1 MPDVEK
7 DNKTMMS
14 NIMLVMASAI
24 WGCNFLF
31 QKFAAQRI
39 GAITFMCARTFTGGI
54 TLLILIAFM
63 EYARKKKAAAEG
75 RLPEKY
81 GKAYFK
87 KLFIVAPLCV
97 IVNIGGS
104 ILVQVGIAYTTV
116 SKAGFL
122 NAIYI
127 IFVPIAGLLLFRIR
141 TGHNVLWGILL
152 ATIGLYNLCMGES
165 FRMEKGDLI
174 ILLSTLLFAVHI
186 QLVSKYVHELQ
197 GLHFSC
203 VEFLSGSVFCAVAA
217 LIFEKPTLVQLSE
230 CSISILYSGVLGIG
244 ICYALQVTVQK
255 YTDPTVAALLMSLES
270 VFSAICGVLILHER
284 FTLKEFVGVL
294 FIIAAIVIAQLPD
307 KRHKEQAL
315 IYEEKNDN
323 AKSS

>member
-1 MPDVEK
+1 
-7 DNKTMMS
+7 MMS

-116 SKAGFL
+116 SKAYSAF
-122 NAIYI
+122 
-127 IFVPIAGLLLFRIR
+127 
-141 TGHNVLWGILL
+141 
-152 ATIGLYNLCMGES
+152 
-165 FRMEKGDLI
+165 
-174 ILLSTLLFAVHI
+174 
-186 QLVSKYVHELQ
+186 
-197 GLHFSC
+197 
-203 VEFLSGSVFCAVAA
+203 EF
-217 LIFEKPTLVQLSE
+217 
-230 CSISILYSGVLGIG
+230 
-244 ICYALQVTVQK
+244 
-255 YTDPTVAALLMSLES
+255 
-270 VFSAICGVLILHER
+270 
-284 FTLKEFVGVL
+284 
-294 FIIAAIVIAQLPD
+294 
-307 KRHKEQAL
+307 
-315 IYEEKNDN
+315 
-323 AKSS
+323 

>member
-1 MPDVEK
+1 
-7 DNKTMMS
+7 MMS
-14 NIMLVMASAI
+14 NIMLVIASAI

-39 GAITFMCARTFTGGI
+39 GALTFMCARTFSGGI

-63 EYARKKKAAAEG
+63 EHGRKKRAASEG

-104 ILVQVGIAYTTV
+104 VLVQIGIAYTTV

-127 IFVPIAGLLLFRIR
+127 IFVPIAGLLLFKIK
-141 TGHNVLWGILL
+141 TGPNVLWGILL
-152 ATIGLYNLCMGES
+152 ATVGLYNLCMGES
-165 FRMEKGDLI
+165 LTIEKGDLI

-203 VEFLSGSVFCAVAA
+203 VEFLSGSVFCAIAA
-217 LIFEKPTLVQLSE
+217 MIFEEPTITQLGE
-230 CSISILYSGVLGIG
+230 CTISILYGGVLGIG
-244 ICYALQVTVQK
+244 VCYALQVTAQK

-270 VFSAICGVLILHER
+270 VFSAICGVFILHER
-284 FTLKEFVGVL
+284 FSLKEFIGVL

-307 KRHKEQAL
+307 RRKRT
-315 IYEEKNDN
+315 
-323 AKSS
+323 SGS